1 MNDEQDKS
9 QKVHDPTAEKLSEL
23 RRRGEIP
30 RSTDLNSAV
39 VVSLLAL
46 ASAVFGADL
55 LLESSENLQFL
66 LNPSFMSQGL
76 IGNDANFLVI
86 RQVTSAAVFPFILL
100 FTGIAAGVLILL
112 LARKAVIF
120 TPEKLKPKLARI
132 SVLKTAKSKFGPSGL
147 FEFSKSFAKL
157 VVFAVV
163 LGVVLAIRFEEILNS
178 LYRSSGQ
185 VVLLVLQQ
193 IALLLAISAAIALII
208 GVVDDLWQKQHFL
221 KSHRMSRQ
229 DLKDEMKRSEGDP
242 EQKAERKRRAREVS
256 QNRMLLD
263 VPSSDVVI
271 VNPTHYAVA
280 LQWDRQTKGA
290 APKCVAKGQD
300 HVAAT
305 IREIAMNNGIPVF
318 SDPPTARALHATVEI
333 GQQIQFDHY
342 AAVAAAIRYAD
353 GLNVSARKIRT

>member
-1 MNDEQDKS
+1 MGQGSGGDD
-9 QKVHDPTAEKLSEL
+9 
-23 RRRGEIP
+23 GYF
-30 RSTDLNSAV
+30 STIRNISNSAV
-39 VVSLLAL
+39 V
-46 ASAVFGADL
+46 
-55 LLESSENLQFL
+55 
-66 LNPSFMSQGL
+66 
-76 IGNDANFLVI
+76 
-86 RQVTSAAVFPFILL
+86 PFILL
-100 FTGIAAGVLILL
+100 FTGVAVGVLILL

-120 TPEKLKPKLARI
+120 TPEKLKPKMARI

-147 FEFSKSFAKL
+147 FEFLKSFVKL

-163 LGVVLAIRFEEILNS
+163 LGVVLAIRFEEILSS
-178 LYRSSGQ
+178 LHRSSGH

-193 IALLLAISAAIALII
+193 ITFVLAISAAIALAI
-208 GVVDDLWQKQHFL
+208 GVADDLWQKQHFL
-221 KSHRMSRQ
+221 KTHRMSRQ

-263 VPSSDVVI
+263 VPGSDVVI
-271 VNPTHYAVA
+271 VNPTHFAVA

-300 HVAAT
+300 HVATT
-305 IREIAMNNGIPVF
+305 IREIAMKNGIPVF

-353 GLNVSARKIRT
+353 GLNASARKLRT

>member
-1 MNDEQDKS
+1 MSDEQDKS
-9 QKVHDPTAEKLSEL
+9 QKVHEPTAEKLSEL
-23 RRRGEIP
+23 RRKGEIP
-30 RSTDLNSAV
+30 RSADLNTAV

-46 ASAVFGADL
+46 ASAVFGADVL
-55 LLESSENLQFL
+55 METSENLQFF
-66 LNPSFMSQGL
+66 LNPSFLNQGFM
-76 IGNDANFLVI
+76 GGDGFFLAI
-86 RQVTSAAVFPFILL
+86 RTVTNAALLPFILL
-100 FTGIAAGVLILL
+100 FTGVAAGVLIAL
-112 LARKAVIF
+112 LARRAVIF
-120 TPEKLKPKLARI
+120 TPEKLKPKPARI
-132 SVLKTAKSKFGPSGL
+132 SVLKTAKSKFGPTGL

-185 VVLLVLQQ
+185 VVLLILQQ
-193 IALLLAISAAIALII
+193 ITLVLAISAAIALVI
-208 GVVDDLWQKQHFL
+208 GVADDLWQKQHFL
-221 KSHRMSRQ
+221 KTHRMSRQ

-242 EQKAERKRRAREVS
+242 AQKAERKRRAREVS

-263 VPSSDVVI
+263 VPNSDVVI

-305 IREIAMNNGIPVF
+305 IREIAMKNGIPVF
-318 SDPPTARALHATVEI
+318 SDPPTARALHASVEI
-333 GQQIQFDHY
+333 GHQIQFDHY

-353 GLNVSARKIRT
+353 GLNASARKFRT